1 MLLTLSILFSLVA
14 GILIGLV
21 YSKNAKKSMQTALSE
36 ARLEIARQ
44 QTLAEAKITQHNKEV
59 EMLKNSHAMLLSVEQ
74 EKASKQIDA
83 LRSGFEAERKAL
95 KEINEHYKHSEDE
108 MREKTELLKKEFQ
121 NLANQIL
128 ENKSAALKSTNKE
141 QLDAVLT
148 PLKENIDKLGKS
160 VIDNRLTSTQYK
172 ESIEQAIKGLME
184 KTEKIGNDAVNLT
197 KALKANPKIQG
208 DWGEMILERMLE
220 ESGLRKGEEYFI
232 QENCVTEEGRNVRPD
247 VIIRFPER
255 RCVIIDSKVSLTAY
269 VNYISA
275 ESETEKEIA
284 LSSHFASVR
293 DHVNELAE
301 KDYSKVVKD
310 SIGYVLMFIPN
321 EGSYIAAIERDK
333 DLLNYAYKRHIIV
346 ISPSNLM
353 MALQLAYNL
362 WQSEKQSRNVEE
374 IIKRGNLLYEKFV
387 TFVNTFEKL
396 GDRLNDAHRQY
407 DSALCTLAKG
417 NGNIITSL
425 GKMKQLGLTPKRE
438 ISANMQNQVEE
449 GFDQSEREAETQL
462 QFEK

>member
-1 MLLTLSILFSLVA
+1 MLLTLSILCALVV
-14 GILIGLV
+14 GILAGLAYGRNGQKPV
-21 YSKNAKKSMQTALSE
+21 QTALSE

-44 QTLAEAKITQHNKEV
+44 QALAEAQIRQHNKEL
-59 EMLKNSHAMLLSVEQ
+59 EMLKSNHASLLNAEQ
-74 EKASKQIDA
+74 EKAAKQLEA
-83 LRSGFEAERKAL
+83 VRNGFETERKAL
-95 KEINEHYKHSEDE
+95 KEISEQYKRSEEE

-128 ENKSAALKSTNKE
+128 EDKSAALKSTNKE

-160 VIDNRLTSTQYK
+160 VQDNCITSTQYK
-172 ESIEQAIKGLME
+172 ESIEHAIKGLME

-247 VIIRFPER
+247 VIIRFPEKR
-255 RCVIIDSKVSLTAY
+255 SVIIDSKVSLTAY

-275 ESETEKEIA
+275 ESETEKETA
-284 LSSHFASVR
+284 LSAHLVSVR

-301 KDYSKVVKD
+301 KDYSKAVKD
-310 SIGYVLMFIPN
+310 SIGYVLMFVPN

-333 DLLNYAYKRHIIV
+333 ELLNYAYKRRIIV

-396 GDRLNDAHRQY
+396 GDRLDDARKQY
-407 DSALCTLAKG
+407 DSALGSLVKG
-417 NGNIITSL
+417 NGNIVGSL
-425 GKMKQLGLTPKRE
+425 GKMKQLGLTPKKE
-438 ISANMQNQVEE
+438 ISATMQNQVEE
-449 GFDQSEREAETQL
+449 DMVD
-462 QFEK
+462 